1 MKHWKRVAEIEIS
14 MMGKVEADTQERIE
28 QFTAENADIKKDS

>member
-1 MKHWKRVAEIEIS
+1 